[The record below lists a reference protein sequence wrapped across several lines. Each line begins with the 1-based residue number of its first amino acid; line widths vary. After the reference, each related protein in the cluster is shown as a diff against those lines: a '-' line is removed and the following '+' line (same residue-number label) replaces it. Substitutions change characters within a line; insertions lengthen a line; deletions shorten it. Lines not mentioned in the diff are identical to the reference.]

1 MSNIWSVAE
10 SIQDLGYCRNL
21 ARRGLLP
28 NIAPSDTRGS
38 ATRIR
43 SASRAAAADASRI
56 HGGGAAAA
64 ARASPAAP
72 RPSPSPAR
80 RSEHPRSPSTTLAR
94 SWGRLLVPSLQPPR
108 RGAVV
113 AAVAGAAE
121 VLGAQLLSPRRVEG
135 QQVLVLHH
143 PLEEE
148 GEALRRPARVRQ
160 ALGEGGPRDGL
171 IDEADDEAAAG
182 M

>member
-1 MSNIWSVAE
+1 MQAE
-10 SIQDLGYCRNL
+10 SM
-21 ARRGLLP
+21 
-28 NIAPSDTRGS
+28 
-38 ATRIR
+38 
-43 SASRAAAADASRI
+43 
-56 HGGGAAAA
+56 AA
-64 ARASPAAP
+64 ARRPQRAP
-72 RPSPSPAR
+72 PPRRPGRLRVQRADPSIPDPRAPPSRAHGGAR
-80 RSEHPRSPSTTLAR
+80 
-94 SWGRLLVPSLQPPR
+94 GRLLVPSLQPPR
-108 RGAVV
+108 RGAVI